1 MLNFIIDC
9 LGFQM
14 RFSHLFTSVTFS
26 TSIAAATTNHYS
38 TWMADSIISRGQGIA
53 PETPT
58 ASTYLQIGIVQ
69 NALLQL
75 INSPVVPHDA
85 KEKYRAY
92 VQQGTESILDRLL
105 NASQDILYPLDRF
118 SLGRGLLAEYLDD
131 QDKQNV
137 TEGLDALNASIVLQP
152 RNQYGL
158 LLLLASLTI
167 LKKYTDVNR
176 RIMVLYVP
184 QLELSRRHVL
194 LHLLC
199 LSVHYS
205 FRPTVY
211 TRDHSRHNRPV
222 GSALG
227 SLLRQHHGPS
237 FPRLRCVQ
245 NSRMGEPHHRSES
258 RCLGAGNGMVFH
270 GADQLA

>member
-1 MLNFIIDC
+1 MLDFVVNC
-9 LGFQM
+9 LIFKM
-14 RFSHLFTSVTFS
+14 RFSQFFAGITLS
-26 TSIAAATTNHYS
+26 TSIAAATTNNYS

-75 INSPVVPHDA
+75 IQSPKVSRDA

-105 NASQDILYPLDRF
+105 NASQDTLYPLDRF

-137 TEGLDALNASIVLQP
+137 KEGLDALNESIALQP

-158 LLLLASLTI
+158 LFSSPI
-167 LKKYTDVNR
+167 S
-176 RIMVLYVP
+176 
-184 QLELSRRHVL
+184 QS
-194 LHLLC
+194 
-199 LSVHYS
+199 
-205 FRPTVY
+205 
-211 TRDHSRHNRPV
+211 
-222 GSALG
+222 
-227 SLLRQHHGPS
+227 
-237 FPRLRCVQ
+237 
-245 NSRMGEPHHRSES
+245 
-258 RCLGAGNGMVFH
+258 
-270 GADQLA
+270 